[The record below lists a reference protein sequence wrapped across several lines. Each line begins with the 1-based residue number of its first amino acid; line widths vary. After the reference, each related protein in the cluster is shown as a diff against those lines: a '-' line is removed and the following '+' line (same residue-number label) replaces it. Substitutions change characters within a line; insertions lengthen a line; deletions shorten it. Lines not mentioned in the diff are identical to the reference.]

1 MEIAGGLLA
10 ANAGDA
16 LNTLLMSVFLAT
28 LVRENYLLALLPVLA
43 ALRGGVMTSMASRV
57 TSMLYLGL
65 YPPRARAILRSETWR
80 TISLALLS
88 AAFGGL
94 VISAVSGSQVREA
107 LPTAVISS
115 LIAMSVLLPLTVF
128 IVVVGFRR
136 NLNPDNYVAPIL
148 TVLGDASTVPSLV
161 IAAMLVGHGR
171 LADSL
176 LTVLALYFT
185 LKLAFAIAISRPDDR
200 RVIGESLLGLIVVGT
215 LESITGGFY
224 ARYTGLLLSLTILH
238 LVPSMMEDVGAAVSV
253 FTSRTTTLSH
263 LHGFQG
269 ALARA
274 PVVAAEVLV
283 ASTPAI
289 AVLSTIGYMTG
300 RLAYSHIEFLPLI
313 KAVSVTWIGLFLLLA
328 PVALILSWA
337 ATRLG
342 FDPDN
347 IVLPIMTSIVD
358 VSLIPFIALVSSV
371 IS

>member
-1 MEIAGGLLA
+1 MEIAGGLLG

-16 LNTLLMSVFLAT
+16 LNTLLMSVFLVT
-28 LVRENYLLALLPVLA
+28 LVREKYLLALLPVLA

-57 TSMLYLGL
+57 TSRLYLGL
-65 YPPRARAILRSETWR
+65 YPPRAREILRSETGR
-80 TISLALLS
+80 TVSLALLS

-94 VISAVSGSQVREA
+94 VISAISRSPAREA

-115 LIAMSVLLPLTVF
+115 LIAIGALLPLTVI

-161 IAAMLVGHGR
+161 IAAVFVGHGR
-171 LADSL
+171 LADSI
-176 LTVLALYFT
+176 LTVLALYFS
-185 LKLAFAIAISRPDDR
+185 LKVAFAVALSRPEDR
-200 RVIGESLLGLIVVGT
+200 RILGESLLGLLVVGM
-215 LESITGGFY
+215 LESLTGGFY
-224 ARYTGLLLSLTILH
+224 ARYTDLLLSLTILH

-263 LHGFQG
+263 LHGFPG

-289 AVLSTIGYMTG
+289 TVLSTIGYMTG
-300 RLAYSHIEFLPLI
+300 RIAYGHIEFLPLI
-313 KAVSVTWIGLFLLLA
+313 KAVSITWVGLFLLLA
-328 PVALILSWA
+328 PVALMLSWA

-358 VSLIPFIALVSSV
+358 VSLIPFIALIAGV
-371 IS
+371 IA